1 MDLIS
6 VIVPIYN
13 VQEYLC
19 ACIDSVLSQTYQNL
33 EVIFVDDG
41 SADNCPELCDEYA
54 LKDKRIRVIHQINRG
69 LSAARN
75 KGFEASKGRYIAF
88 VDADDMI
95 CSTYIESLYGLIIKN
110 NAQIAICAYTR
121 SADTLEDKT
130 VAEEYMLTSEKMLK
144 EWHGI
149 RKSIETV
156 VWNKLYNREIFKDFK
171 DFQIFPERK
180 NHEDVY
186 TSHLFVNHAKTIA
199 ITTKKLYFYRPR
211 RNSISRTYTKEA
223 AEADLEAQKVRMH
236 FFMERR
242 FYGAYLRLLAGHL
255 LHRAMY
261 GIVHLE

>member
-13 VQEYLC
+13 VEEYLC

-33 EVIFVDDG
+33 EVILVDDG
-41 SADNCPELCDEYA
+41 STDNCPELCDEYA
-54 LKDKRIRVIHQINRG
+54 LKDRRIRVIHQTNGG

-75 KGFEASKGRYIAF
+75 AGCKASSGRYIAF

-95 CSTYIESLYGLIIKN
+95 YDKYIDNLYALIIKY
-110 NAQIAICAYTR
+110 NAQISVCDYTC
-121 SADTLEDKT
+121 TQNKTELTDKT
-130 VAEEYMLTSEKMLK
+130 KNYTLTSEKMLK

-223 AEADLEAQKVRMH
+223 VEADLEAQKVRMH

-255 LHRAMY
+255 LHRGMY
-261 GIVHLE
+261 GIVRLE